1 MALPLAVI
9 VSDVHLGDPSGV
21 VSPFPRS
28 GYADLGG
35 VRVRRD
41 WLDWM
46 AQVDARLA
54 AEGAGARIPHLV
66 INGDFWDVSIRNMDE
81 VAALSL
87 AFFDAAEVERRFEQ
101 ILFLPGNHDHVLW
114 SWVQM
119 QTTVIR
125 PLEKLKGAPAVP
137 GGSVVF
143 PMPHAACAV
152 LDLRGATPAF
162 AIQGV
167 QGPYTGDVF
176 VSGLTR
182 GRIPVN
188 VAYPA
193 LHVLRGDGT
202 ALLVTHGHFFQLAWT
217 LLSEVLGPALD
228 PPLPGGLDFYYLEL
242 LNASLTDFLNFAL
255 GQVGPLSG
263 TLQRMYDQIRAGHE
277 PPEVK
282 RIMDAIRDLM
292 DRALDFKAE
301 PRWKA
306 GLQEWGSDRLLD
318 FQLYLLKRVVGLA
331 LRRSE
336 AGWVMPTVRGEGAFL
351 EDPRNAAR
359 LDAFMACAAK
369 DDSLRG
375 FRVDDL
381 VFGHTH
387 QSLAGRPLTLPSGRR
402 LRCWNT
408 GSLVCAGEGCDFQ
421 PVTLDRAGRV
431 AAMAPAP

>member
-21 VSPFPRS
+21 VSPFPRR

-35 VRVRRD
+35 IRIRRD

-46 AQVDARLA
+46 GRVDARLA
-54 AEGAGARIPHLV
+54 AEGPGARIPHLV

-152 LDLRGATPAF
+152 LDLRGGAPAF
-162 AIQGV
+162 SIQGV

-176 VSGLTR
+176 VTGLTR

-193 LHVLRGDGT
+193 LHVLRRDGS

-217 LLSEVLGPALD
+217 LLSELLGPALD
-228 PPLPGGLDFYYLEL
+228 PPLPGGMSFYYLEL
-242 LNASLTDFLNFAL
+242 LNASLTDFINFAL
-255 GQVGPLSG
+255 GQVGPLSS

-282 RIMDAIRDLM
+282 RIMDAVRDLM
-292 DRALDFKAE
+292 DRALDFGDD

-306 GLQEWGSDRLLD
+306 RLEEWGSDRLLD
-318 FQLYLLKRVVGLA
+318 FQLLLLKKVVGMA
-331 LRRSE
+331 LRHSE
-336 AGWVMPTVRGEGAFL
+336 AGWVMPTVRGDKGFL
-351 EDPRNAAR
+351 DDPRNAAR
-359 LDAFMACAAK
+359 MDGFLACAMK
-369 DDSLRG
+369 EECLRG
-375 FRVDDL
+375 LRVEDL

-387 QSLAGRPLTLPSGRR
+387 QSLDGRLLTLPSGRT

-408 GSLVCAGEGCDFQ
+408 GCLTCQGEGCDFK
-421 PVTLDRAGRV
+421 PVAVDGEGRV
-431 AAMAPAP
+431 SAL